1 MKFFPNHSDSI
12 VRTLGIL
19 VGGLGLGAALMYVL
33 DPERGKRRRAI
44 VRDKALSG
52 AHEAGERIA
61 TRSRD
66 LSNRAR
72 GVAANLKSRKK
83 SIEPYDRVL
92 EERVRAE
99 LGRVVARP
107 ASVEVTADGGR
118 IRLAGAVQT
127 GEVDDLLS
135 TVRGVLGVKDVE
147 NRLEVYET
155 AEEVISHR
163 AGLGVERWEP
173 VEADG

>member
-12 VRTLGIL
+12 IRTLGIL

-33 DPERGKRRRAI
+33 DPERGKRRRAL

-61 TRSRD
+61 ARSRD

-72 GVAANLKSRKK
+72 GVAANLESRKK
-83 SIEPYDRVL
+83 SLEPYDRVL

-99 LGRVVARP
+99 MGRAVARP
-107 ASVEVTADGGR
+107 SSVEVTADAGR
-118 IRLAGAVQT
+118 IWLTGAVQT

-135 TVRGVLGVKDVE
+135 TVRGVPGVKDVE

-155 AEEVISHR
+155 AEEVTSR
-163 AGLGVERWEP
+163 AAALGVDRWEP
-173 VEADG
+173 VEVDG

>member
-1 MKFFPNHSDSI
+1 MKFLPNHDDSI

-61 TRSRD
+61 ARSRD

-72 GVAANLKSRKK
+72 GVAAGLKSKTK
-83 SIEPYDRVL
+83 SLETYDRVL

-99 LGRVVARP
+99 LGLVVARP
-107 ASVEVTADGGR
+107 ASVEVTAEAGQV
-118 IRLAGAVQT
+118 RLSGAVQT

-135 TVRGVLGVKDVE
+135 AVRGVSGVKDVE

-155 AEEVISHR
+155 AQDVIERPASP
-163 AGLGVERWEP
+163 GVDRWEP